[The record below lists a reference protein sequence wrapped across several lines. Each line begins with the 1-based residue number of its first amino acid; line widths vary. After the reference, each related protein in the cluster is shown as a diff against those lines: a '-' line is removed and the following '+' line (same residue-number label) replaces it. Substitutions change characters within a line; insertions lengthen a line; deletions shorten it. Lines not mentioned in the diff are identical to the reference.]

1 MKNLYSISHNKYKK
15 YLSYER
21 KKLSNKS
28 LRINFRLRQ
37 YLLNKNIFF
46 PKSRKN
52 YIYQLF
58 LYSKNKKVLFK
69 YFENR

>member
-1 MKNLYSISHNKYKK
+1 MENLYNKSHNKYKK

-21 KKLSNKS
+21 KKLSNIS

-52 YIYQLF
+52 YMYQLF

>member
-21 KKLSNKS
+21 IKLSNIS
-28 LRINFRLRQ
+28 LRINFRQRK
-37 YLLNKNIFF
+37 YLVDKNIFF
-46 PKSRKN
+46 LKSI
-52 YIYQLF
+52 IYYKLF
-58 LYSKNKKVLFK
+58 SYSENKKVFFK